1 MYNGRLLSALQ
12 RHYAVLQALALEED
26 EMPEVNDETVPDEE
40 GMARYDYSI
49 AVCLPLFFNYYGIV

>member
-1 MYNGRLLSALQ
+1 MYNGSQLSALQ

-40 GMARYDYSI
+40 GMSRYDYDV
-49 AVCLPLFFNYYGIV
+49 AVCLPLFFSY